1 MIRFMNVT
9 KRYPNGVEALRRL
22 SLHIEEGSFVYLTGP
37 SGAGKTTLIKLLLGM
52 ERASEG
58 EILVA
63 GRNLRVLRDSSVPL
77 LRRNIGVVFQDFKLL
92 AARNV
97 FENVAVGLEIRGV
110 RRREIRRRVAEV
122 LDELGILRYQR
133 AYPEMLSGGEQ
144 QRVALARALV
154 GRPLILL
161 ADEPTGNLDP
171 GLSLEIA
178 RILETIHG
186 KGTTVVVAT
195 HDPMLPEH
203 LPHRTLT
210 LNKGY
215 MVMDSA
221 PVAEDDAAVP
231 PEPVA
236 EEVGA

>member
-1 MIRFMNVT
+1 MIRFMDVT
-9 KRYPNGVEALRRL
+9 KRYPNGVEALRGL
-22 SLHIEEGSFVYLTGP
+22 SLDIEEGGFAYLTGP
-37 SGAGKTTLIKLLLGM
+37 SGAGKTTLIKLLLCM

-92 AARNV
+92 AHRNV
-97 FENVAVGLEIRGV
+97 SENVAVGLEIRGES
-110 RRREIRRRVAEV
+110 RREIRRRVAQV
-122 LDELGILRYQR
+122 LDDLGILRYQR

-144 QRVALARALV
+144 QRVAIARALV
-154 GRPLILL
+154 GRPRILL

-171 GLSLEIA
+171 SLSLEIA
-178 RILETIHG
+178 QILESIHNS
-186 KGTTVVVAT
+186 GTTVVVAT
-195 HDPMLPEH
+195 HDPTLPEY

-215 MVMDSA
+215 LVMDSA
-221 PVAEDDAAVP
+221 PPDEDAGAEAPSDEEGGV
-231 PEPVA
+231 EP
-236 EEVGA
+236 